1 MNWKYQLDA
10 KGYLY
15 SSKSK
20 YLKLVPDQY
29 NNTTRIGNNTTKI
42 TCLKPMN
49 LGCTVNSM
57 LIQLQKW
64 ITWPWRRKKK
74 IWKDIW
80 ATPTG
85 HNSNAAWLK
94 VVKNKWKYLE
104 RHLSLLWGCETSIL
118 VQETVKISWK
128 DCYWT

>member
-57 LIQLQKW
+57 LDTITEMDHLTLKTQK
-64 ITWPWRRKKK
+64 
-74 IWKDIW
+74 
-80 ATPTG
+80 
-85 HNSNAAWLK
+85 
-94 VVKNKWKYLE
+94 KNLE
-104 RHLSLLWGCETSIL
+104 RYLGNTNWP
-118 VQETVKISWK
+118 QQ
-128 DCYWT
+128 